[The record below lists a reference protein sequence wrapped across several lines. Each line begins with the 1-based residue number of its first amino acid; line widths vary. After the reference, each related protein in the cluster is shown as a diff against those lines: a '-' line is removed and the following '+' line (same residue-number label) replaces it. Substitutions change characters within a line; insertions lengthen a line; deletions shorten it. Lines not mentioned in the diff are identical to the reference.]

1 MNEIKLFVL
10 FSIIIMLFFLIL
22 YNLLIIKEKMQIYI
36 KNAKIN
42 DNNKN
47 IKYLLNNINN
57 IIKRIKHIET
67 DINTLYDKY
76 SLNNNK
82 INIDIEEQLKLTVK
96 YLDKRIED
104 LENKINIEGVKN
116 EYYKNNKKTF
126 R

>member
-1 MNEIKLFVL
+1 
-10 FSIIIMLFFLIL
+10 
-22 YNLLIIKEKMQIYI
+22 MQIYI